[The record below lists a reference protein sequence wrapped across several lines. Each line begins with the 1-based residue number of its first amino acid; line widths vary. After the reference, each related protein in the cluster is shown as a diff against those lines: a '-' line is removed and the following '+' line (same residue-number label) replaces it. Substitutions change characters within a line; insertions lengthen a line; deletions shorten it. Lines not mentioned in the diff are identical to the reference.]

1 MSDSALGRRLPAQTA
16 IGGAAHPSRLTNA
29 TPSAADR
36 IYTAI
41 KADIV
46 AGRVQPSEMLD
57 ETLLAESYGFSRTPI
72 REALRRLEQDG
83 LVVTIPRRGTFVVA
97 PTVQDMQEI
106 DEVRLVLEPFAAR
119 LAAGRIDVATLD
131 RIQKDL
137 EELAV
142 ASESLDA
149 VHLRYLTCDSE
160 LHDVV
165 LEAAGNRQLTNIL
178 RLLHDR
184 LSAVRRL
191 TAASNMTA
199 AITEIFPLIT
209 ALKSGDPDAS
219 SEAMRLH
226 VEAAH
231 ERRRQLLY

>member
-1 MSDSALGRRLPAQTA
+1 MSDSLLGLQFPAQTV
-16 IGGAAHPSRLTNA
+16 IGGATHPSRLSNA

-36 IYTAI
+36 IYAAI

-57 ETLLAESYGFSRTPI
+57 ETSLAESFGFSRTPI

-106 DEVRLVLEPFAAR
+106 DEVRQVLEPFAAR
-119 LAAGRIDVATLD
+119 LAAGRIDVAALD
-131 RIQKDL
+131 RLQ
-137 EELAV
+137 EELQTLA
-142 ASESLDA
+142 AAGDDLDA
-149 VHLRYLTCDSE
+149 AHIRYLTCDSE
-160 LHDVV
+160 LHDLV

-184 LSAVRRL
+184 LSAVRRV
-191 TAASNMTA
+191 TAASNMTD
-199 AITEIFPLIT
+199 AITEVLPLIT
-209 ALKSGDPDAS
+209 ALKTGDADAS
-219 SEAMRLH
+219 SEAMRRH